1 MNTRLLF
8 CAAVAASFV
17 LTTVATTAAAEPA
30 SASIGRHEL
39 RDSSPG
45 WLSHARDLGTTPSA
59 APVHFGVL
67 LGMRDQ
73 AGAEA
78 TLQRIADPSSASYGN
93 WLSNAEFNARYAPGK
108 ADVAAVEGWLRSQGF
123 QVTET
128 LPSGMY
134 VEASGSA
141 AQVAQIFGAE
151 LHNYSYRGKT
161 VRANSAALSLPDGT
175 PAAVSRAVTGV
186 IGIDQGSTMKQPA
199 SIRPADT
206 LPGPG
211 PGQRYGVEPCSDYYG
226 QKKAH
231 DQPAAYGKI
240 EPYVICGY
248 SPQQYQSAYGESEL
262 LAAGVDGRGVTVA
275 ITDAYASPTIF
286 QDAQQYNLVHDQPL
300 FRRHQ
305 FSQITPGPDGYDSA
319 DLCGAQGWYEEETLD
334 VEAVHAM
341 APGANIVFVG
351 AADCLSGLDDAWA
364 AAIDKHIADV
374 ITNSWTDGVDDIPD
388 LGAAYVAFY
397 QQFSLEAALT
407 GITVNFSAGD
417 SGDHTAG
424 GTDLASKTVEFPAD
438 LPFVT
443 GVGGTSVLI
452 GRHGE
457 WLGEYGWQSAY
468 SNLVSGAW
476 SPTPPGNYSSGG
488 GGGTS
493 QLFAQPFY
501 QVGNVPTSISQYYGG
516 APMRAVPDIAMA
528 GDPNTGFEIGMTQ
541 VFPDGTYWSQFRL
554 GGTSLSSPLLAG
566 VVAVAD
572 QARHHALGFIN
583 PLYYHMLG
591 TRAVHD
597 LVAPTSPLA
606 EVRTDFVNFL
616 DDTQGKFFRLRTI
629 DVQTSTLHDT
639 VGYDDETGVG
649 SPHGPEFFFAI
660 GGWW

>member
-1 MNTRLLF
+1 MNTRPL
-8 CAAVAASFV
+8 CYAAVAACFV
-17 LTTVATTAAAEPA
+17 LTTLAAPAAAEPA
-30 SASIGRHEL
+30 SASVGRQAL
-39 RDSSPG
+39 RGSGPG
-45 WLSHARDLGTTPSA
+45 WLPKASDLGATSA
-59 APVHFGVL
+59 AAVIHFGVL
-67 LGMRDQ
+67 LTMRDQ

-93 WLSNAEFNARYAPGK
+93 WLSNAEFNARYAPDK
-108 ADVAAVEGWLRSQGF
+108 AEVAAVQGWLSSQGIE
-123 QVTET
+123 VGET

-134 VEASGSA
+134 IEASGSA
-141 AQVAQIFGAE
+141 AQVAHIFGAE

-161 VRANSAALSLPDGT
+161 VRANSAELSLPDGT
-175 PAAVSRAVTGV
+175 PAVVSRVIIGV
-186 IGIDQGSTMKQPA
+186 IGLDQGSTMKQPA

-206 LPGPG
+206 LPGPA
-211 PGQRYGVEPCSDYYG
+211 PGVRYGVEPCSDYYG
-226 QKKAH
+226 QKKAY
-231 DQPAAYGKI
+231 DRPAAYGKI

-248 SPQQYQSAYGESEL
+248 TPQQYQSAYGESEL
-262 LAAGVDGRGVTVA
+262 LEAGVDGRGVTVA
-275 ITDAYASPTIF
+275 ITDAYASPTIY

-300 FRRHQ
+300 FRHHQ
-305 FSQITPGPDGYDSA
+305 FSQITPGPDGYDNT

-341 APGANIVFVG
+341 APGANIVYVG

-374 ITNSWTDGVDDIPD
+374 ITNSWTDYVDDLPD

-407 GITVNFSAGD
+407 GITVNFSSGD

-424 GTDLASKTVEFPAD
+424 GTDLASKSVEFPAD

-452 GRHGE
+452 GRRGE
-457 WLGEYGWQSAY
+457 WLGEYGWQNAY
-468 SNLVSGAW
+468 SNLVGGAW
-476 SPTPPGNYSSGG
+476 SPSTYSSGG

-501 QVGNVPTSISQYYGG
+501 QVGNVPPSISEYYGG

-528 GDPNTGFEIGMTQ
+528 ADPNTGFEIGMTQ
-541 VFPDGTYWSQFRL
+541 VFPDGIYWSQFRL

-572 QARHHALGFIN
+572 QVRHHALGFIN

-597 LVAPTSPLA
+597 LVAPASPLA
-606 EVRTDFVNFL
+606 EVRTDYVNFL

-629 DVQTSTLHDT
+629 DVQTSTLHST

-649 SPHGPEFFFAI
+649 SPNGPEFFFAV

>member
-8 CAAVAASFV
+8 SATVAACFV
-17 LTTVATTAAAEPA
+17 LTTMVATAAAEPA
-30 SASIGRHEL
+30 SAGRQTL
-39 RDSSPG
+39 RDSGPG
-45 WLSHARDLGTTPSA
+45 WLTRARDLGATPAA

-67 LGMRDQ
+67 LTMRDQ

-93 WLSNAEFNARYAPGK
+93 WLSNAEFNARYAPGR
-108 ADVAAVEGWLRSQGF
+108 ADVAAVEDWLRSQGF

-134 VEASGSA
+134 IEANGSA
-141 AQVAQIFGAE
+141 AQVAHIFGTE

-175 PAAVSRAVTGV
+175 PAVVSRVIAGV

-199 SIRPADT
+199 SIRPDDT
-206 LPGPG
+206 LPGPA
-211 PGQRYGVEPCSDYYG
+211 PGARYGVEPCSDHYG
-226 QKKAH
+226 QKIAS
-231 DQPAAYGKI
+231 DQPKAYGKH

-248 SPQQYQSAYGESEL
+248 GPQQYQSAYGESEL
-262 LAAGVDGRGVTVA
+262 LEAGVDGRGVTVA
-275 ITDAYASPTIF
+275 ITDAYASPTIY
-286 QDAQQYNLVHDQPL
+286 QDAQQYSLVHDQPL

-305 FSQITPGPDGYDSA
+305 FSQITPGPDGYDNA
-319 DLCGAQGWYEEETLD
+319 DLCGAQGWYGEETLD

-388 LGAAYVAFY
+388 LGAAYIAFY

-424 GTDLASKTVEFPAD
+424 GTDLAAKTVEFPAD
-438 LPFVT
+438 LPYVT
-443 GVGGTSVLI
+443 GVGGTSLLI
-452 GRHGE
+452 GKHGE
-457 WLGEYGWQSAY
+457 WLAEFGWQNAY
-468 SNLVSGAW
+468 STLSGGAW
-476 SPTPPGNYSSGG
+476 TPATYSSGG

-501 QVGNVPTSISQYYGG
+501 QVSHVPPSISQYYGG
-516 APMRAVPDIAMA
+516 SPMRAVPDIAMA
-528 GDPNTGFEIGMTQ
+528 GDPNTGFEVGQTQ
-541 VFPDGTYWSQFRL
+541 VFPDGVYWAQYRI

-572 QARHHALGFIN
+572 QARHHSLGFIN

-606 EVRTDFVNFL
+606 EVRTDYVNFL

>member
-8 CAAVAASFV
+8 SATVAACFV
-17 LTTVATTAAAEPA
+17 MTVATEPA
-30 SASIGRHEL
+30 SASAGRQAL
-39 RDSSPG
+39 RDSGPG
-45 WLSHARDLGTTPSA
+45 WLTKARDLGATPAA

-67 LGMRDQ
+67 LTMRDQ

-134 VEASGSA
+134 IKASGSA

-161 VRANSAALSLPDGT
+161 VHANSAALSLPEGT
-175 PAAVSRAVTGV
+175 PAAVSRVVAGV

-199 SIRPADT
+199 SIHPDDT
-206 LPGPG
+206 LPGPA
-211 PGQRYGVEPCSDYYG
+211 PGNRYGVEPCSDHYG
-226 QKKAH
+226 QKIAS
-231 DQPAAYGKI
+231 DQPKAYGKH

-248 SPQQYQSAYGESEL
+248 GPQQYQSAYGESEL
-262 LAAGVDGRGVTVA
+262 LEAGVDGRGITVA
-275 ITDAYASPTIF
+275 ITDAYASPTIY
-286 QDAQQYNLVHDQPL
+286 QDAQEYNLVHKQPL
-300 FRRHQ
+300 FTRHQ
-305 FSQITPGPDGYDSA
+305 FSQITPGPDGYDLV
-319 DLCGAQGWYEEETLD
+319 DECGAQGWYGEETLD

-351 AADCLSGLDDAWA
+351 AADCASGLDDAWA
-364 AAIDKHIADV
+364 GAIDNHIADV
-374 ITNSWTDGVDDIPD
+374 ITNSWTDGVDDLPD

-424 GTDLASKTVEFPAD
+424 GTDLAAKTVEFPAD
-438 LPFVT
+438 LPYVT

-452 GRHGE
+452 GKHGE
-457 WLGEYGWQSAY
+457 WLAEYGWQSAY
-468 SNLVSGAW
+468 SALSGNAW
-476 SPTPPGNYSSGG
+476 TLPGTYSSGG

-493 QLFAQPFY
+493 QLFGQPFY
-501 QVGNVPTSISQYYGG
+501 QVSNVPASISQYYGG
-516 APMRAVPDIAMA
+516 SPMRAVPDIAMA
-528 GDPNTGFEIGMTQ
+528 GDPNTGFEVGQTQ
-541 VFPDGTYWSQFRL
+541 VFPDGVYWAQYRI

-572 QARHHALGFIN
+572 QARHHPLGFIN

-606 EVRTDFVNFL
+606 EVRTDYVNFL
-616 DDTQGKFFRLRTI
+616 DDTQGKFYRLQTI

>member
-8 CAAVAASFV
+8 CAAVAAFFV
-17 LTTVATTAAAEPA
+17 LMTVAAEPA
-30 SASIGRHEL
+30 SASAGRQAL
-39 RDSSPG
+39 RGSGPG
-45 WLSHARDLGTTPSA
+45 WLTKARDLGTTPSA

-67 LGMRDQ
+67 LTMRDQ

-78 TLQRIADPSSASYGN
+78 TLQRIADPGSASYGN
-93 WLSNAEFNARYAPGK
+93 WLSNAEFNARYAPAT
-108 ADVAAVEGWLRSQGF
+108 ADVAAVEDWLRSQGF
-123 QVTET
+123 QVAET

-134 VEASGSA
+134 IEANGSA
-141 AQVAQIFGAE
+141 AQVAHIFGAE

-161 VRANSAALSLPDGT
+161 LRANSAALSLPDGT
-175 PAAVSRAVTGV
+175 PAVVSRVVAGV

-199 SIRPADT
+199 SIRPDDT
-206 LPGPG
+206 LPGPA
-211 PGQRYGVEPCSDYYG
+211 PGNRYGVEPCSDYYG
-226 QKKAH
+226 QKIAS
-231 DQPAAYGKI
+231 DQPKAYGKH

-248 SPQQYQSAYGESEL
+248 GPQQYQSAYGESEL
-262 LAAGVDGRGVTVA
+262 LEAGVDGRGVTVA
-275 ITDAYASPTIF
+275 ITDAYASPTIY
-286 QDAQQYNLVHDQPL
+286 QDAQQYNRVHEQPL
-300 FRRHQ
+300 FKGHQ
-305 FSQITPGPDGYDSA
+305 FSQITPGPDGYDNA
-319 DLCGAQGWYEEETLD
+319 DLCGAQGWYGEETLD

-374 ITNSWTDGVDDIPD
+374 ITNSWTDGVDDLPD

-424 GTDLASKTVEFPAD
+424 GTDLAAKTVEFPAD
-438 LPFVT
+438 LPYVT

-452 GRHGE
+452 GKHGE
-457 WLGEYGWQSAY
+457 WLAEYGWQSAY
-468 SNLVSGAW
+468 SALSGGAW
-476 SPTPPGNYSSGG
+476 TLPGTYSSGG

-501 QVGNVPTSISQYYGG
+501 QVSHVPPSISQYYGG
-516 APMRAVPDIAMA
+516 SPMRAVPDIAMA
-528 GDPNTGFEIGMTQ
+528 GDPNTGFEVGQTQ
-541 VFPDGTYWSQFRL
+541 VFPDGVYWAQYRI

-572 QARHHALGFIN
+572 QARHHPLGFIN

-606 EVRTDFVNFL
+606 EVRTDYVNFL